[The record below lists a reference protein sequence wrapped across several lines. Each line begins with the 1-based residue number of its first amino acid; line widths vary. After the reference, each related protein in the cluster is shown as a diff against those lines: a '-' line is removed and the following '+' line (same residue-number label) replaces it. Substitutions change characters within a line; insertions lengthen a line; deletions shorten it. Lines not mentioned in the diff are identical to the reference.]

1 MIKVESVSKTYG
13 RIDAVTDVSFI
24 ARDGRVTGFLG
35 PNGAGKS
42 TTMRMMAGIE
52 RPDRGQCQVSGANPS
67 ALRYPVGTLGVLLD
81 GQGAIP
87 GMRARD
93 YVLSVAAPCRIG
105 AARVDQLIELVGL
118 QDAARRRIRTYSLGM
133 KQRLGL
139 AVALL
144 GDPHHLI
151 LDEPINGLDPD
162 GVIWIRTLLRQLA
175 AEGRCVLLSSHLM
188 SELEQCV
195 DDLVIINGGQL
206 LRTGPLDSIVKTDR
220 QSTLVNSNN
229 NMRLGAVLTSAGGNV
244 STDGEC
250 LRVTDIT
257 PLDIGSAACNAGVAL
272 TLLTPE
278 RLGLESAYLSIIGNK
293 ETGK

>member
-1 MIKVESVSKTYG
+1 MIEVENVSKTYG
-13 RIDAVTDVSFI
+13 QVNAVTNVSFT

-52 RPDRGQCQVSGANPS
+52 HPDQGQCHVSGANPS
-67 ALRYPVGTLGVLLD
+67 ALRYPIGTLGVLLD

-105 AARVDQLIELVGL
+105 TARVDQLLELVGL

-144 GDPHHLI
+144 GDPDHLI

-162 GVIWIRTLLRQLA
+162 GVIWIRTLLRKLA
-175 AEGRCVLLSSHLM
+175 SEGRCVLLSSHLM

-195 DDLVIINGGQL
+195 DDLVLINGGEL
-206 LRTGPLDSIVKTDR
+206 LRTGPLDAIVKTDR
-220 QSTLVNSNN
+220 QSALVDSNDN
-229 NMRLGAVLTSAGGNV
+229 TRLSAALTSAGGKV
-244 STDGEC
+244 TSDGEH
-250 LRVTDIT
+250 LRVADMS
-257 PLDIGSAACNAGVAL
+257 PLEIGSAAYNAEVVLA
-272 TLLTPE
+272 LLTPE
-278 RLGLESAYLSIIGNK
+278 RIGLESAYLSIIGSK
-293 ETGK
+293 EVRK